1 MKEKYNVTG
10 MTCSACSSRV
20 EKSVGKMAE
29 VNAVTVNLLTNSMVV
44 EYDESKIGP
53 QDIIKTVENAGYGA
67 SLAEVSGSSAK
78 KSTVNAPKV
87 NPAEEQ
93 MKDFKLRLAVS
104 FAFLIPLM
112 YVSMGHMI
120 GLPLPSFLAGHE
132 NAVSFAFTQL
142 LLCLPVI
149 GINIKYFTNG
159 FKNLWHRAPNMDS
172 LIAIGSAASLVYG
185 IFAIYRMSYGL
196 GAGDIELVKKY
207 HMDLYFESAAMILA
221 LITFGKFLEA
231 KSKGKTSEA
240 LEKLLDMAPKTAIVE
255 RNGEEIEIPAEEVIL
270 NDIVIIKPGSSIP
283 VDGVVLEG
291 ETSVDESAI
300 TGESIPVHKEV
311 GMTVIG
317 ATINKSGYIKMRAT
331 KVGENTTFSQII
343 KLVEEASATKA
354 PIAKLADKIAGIFV
368 PTVIGI
374 ALVTALVWLALG
386 KDFEFALS
394 SAITVLVISCPC
406 ALGLATPVAIMVGT
420 GKGAENGI
428 LIKSGEALET
438 LHSVKTVILDKTGTI
453 TEGKPKVTDILSTVD
468 TKEFLSVAAGL
479 ESMSEHP
486 LAEAIIEKAREDG
499 VAFKEATGFEA
510 ISGKG
515 IRAKIGGDTFL
526 AGNARL
532 MNEAGVDLS
541 EVNDR
546 LEKLADQGKTPLVFA
561 KNKNIYGI
569 IAVADV
575 VKSTSKA
582 AIDELKKLGIETV
595 MLTGDNTRT
604 ANGIGRELNLDRI
617 IADVLPQD
625 KERVVSEVQQ
635 GGKTVAMV
643 GDGVND
649 APALVRSDVGIAIG
663 SGTDVAAQ
671 SADVILM
678 KNDLLDVVSAIRL
691 SKAVIK
697 NIKQNLFWAFFYNC
711 LGIPL
716 AAGVFSGL
724 GLRLTPMFGAA
735 AMSMSSVF
743 VVTNALRLRKFMPNK
758 ADGSAQTQRDI
769 AVCKEE
775 KIVINNIINTEEK
788 ENTTMITL
796 KIEGMMCQHCVK
808 HVKNALEGAG
818 AVDVVVSLEE
828 KQATMNAP
836 SDMAEKLAQAV
847 RDADYTVT
855 EIIK

>member
-20 EKSVGKMAE
+20 EKAVGKMPE
-29 VNAVTVNLLTNSMVV
+29 INAVTVNLLTNSMVV
-44 EYDESKIGP
+44 EYDDGKLTP
-53 QDIIKTVENAGYGA
+53 DAIIKTVVDAGYGA
-67 SLAEVSGSSAK
+67 SLAEANGSQAK
-78 KSTVNAPKV
+78 KSSANAPKV

-93 MKDFKLRLAVS
+93 MKDFKIRLIVS

-132 NAVSFAFTQL
+132 NAVSFAFTQF

-149 GINIKYFTNG
+149 GINIKYFING

-196 GAGDIELVKKY
+196 GAGDMELVKKY
-207 HMDLYFESAAMILA
+207 HMDLYFESSAMILA

-231 KSKGKTSEA
+231 RSKGKTSEA

-255 RNGEEIEIPAEEVIL
+255 RNGEEIEIPAEDVIL

-343 KLVEEASATKA
+343 RLVEEASATKA
-354 PIAKLADKIAGIFV
+354 PIAKLADKIAGVFV

-374 ALVTALVWLALG
+374 ALVTAAVWLGLG

-468 TKEFLSVAAGL
+468 TKEFLSVAAGI

-499 VAFKEATGFEA
+499 VSFAEANSFEA

-515 IRAKIGGDTFL
+515 VKARMGNDTFL

-532 MNEAGVDLS
+532 MNESGVDLS
-541 EVNDR
+541 EVSDR

-575 VKSTSKA
+575 VKPTSKA

-604 ANGIGRELNLDRI
+604 ANGIGKDLGLDRI

-625 KERVVSEVQQ
+625 KERVVSEVQA

-643 GDGVND
+643 GDGIND
-649 APALVRSDVGIAIG
+649 APALVRSDVGVAIG

-716 AAGVFSGL
+716 AAGVFSGI

-758 ADGSAQTQRDI
+758 ADGSEQTKHEV
-769 AVCKEE
+769 ALCKEE
-775 KIVINNIINTEEK
+775 KIIIKNINTEEK

-818 AVDVVVSLEE
+818 ALDVVVSLEE

-836 SDMAEKLAQAV
+836 AEMAEKLAQAV
-847 RDADYTVT
+847 IDADYTVT

>member
-1 MKEKYNVTG
+1 
-10 MTCSACSSRV
+10 
-20 EKSVGKMAE
+20 
-29 VNAVTVNLLTNSMVV
+29 
-44 EYDESKIGP
+44 
-53 QDIIKTVENAGYGA
+53 
-67 SLAEVSGSSAK
+67 
-78 KSTVNAPKV
+78 
-87 NPAEEQ
+87 
-93 MKDFKLRLAVS
+93 
-104 FAFLIPLM
+104 
-112 YVSMGHMI
+112 
-120 GLPLPSFLAGHE
+120 
-132 NAVSFAFTQL
+132 
-142 LLCLPVI
+142 
-149 GINIKYFTNG
+149 
-159 FKNLWHRAPNMDS
+159 
-172 LIAIGSAASLVYG
+172 
-185 IFAIYRMSYGL
+185 
-196 GAGDIELVKKY
+196 
-207 HMDLYFESAAMILA
+207 
-221 LITFGKFLEA
+221 
-231 KSKGKTSEA
+231 
-240 LEKLLDMAPKTAIVE
+240 
-255 RNGEEIEIPAEEVIL
+255 
-270 NDIVIIKPGSSIP
+270 
-283 VDGVVLEG
+283 
-291 ETSVDESAI
+291 
-300 TGESIPVHKEV
+300 
-311 GMTVIG
+311 
-317 ATINKSGYIKMRAT
+317 
-331 KVGENTTFSQII
+331 
-343 KLVEEASATKA
+343 
-354 PIAKLADKIAGIFV
+354 
-368 PTVIGI
+368 
-374 ALVTALVWLALG
+374 
-386 KDFEFALS
+386 
-394 SAITVLVISCPC
+394 
-406 ALGLATPVAIMVGT
+406 
-420 GKGAENGI
+420 
-428 LIKSGEALET
+428 
-438 LHSVKTVILDKTGTI
+438 
-453 TEGKPKVTDILSTVD
+453 EGKPKVTDILSTVD
-468 TKEFLSVAAGL
+468 TKEFLAVAAGI

-486 LAEAIIEKAREDG
+486 LAEAIIERAREDG

-716 AAGVFSGL
+716 AAGVFSGI

-758 ADGSAQTQRDI
+758 ADGSARTQREI

-828 KQATMNAP
+828 KQATINAP
-836 SDMAEKLAQAV
+836 AEMAEKLAQAV

>member
-20 EKSVGKMAE
+20 EKAVGKMPE
-29 VNAVTVNLLTNSMVV
+29 IDSVSVNLLTNSMVV
-44 EYDESKIGP
+44 EYDESKITP
-53 QDIIKTVENAGYGA
+53 DDIIKTVVNAGYGA
-67 SLAEVSGSSAK
+67 SLAEEKANTAK
-78 KSTVNAPKV
+78 KSANTPKV

-93 MKDFKLRLAVS
+93 MKDFKIRLIVS

-112 YVSMGHMI
+112 YVSMGHMV
-120 GLPLPSFLAGHE
+120 GLPLPSFLAGHN
-132 NAVSFAFTQL
+132 NAVSFAFTQF

-149 GINIKYFTNG
+149 AINIKYFING

-196 GAGDIELVKKY
+196 GAGDMELVKKY
-207 HMDLYFESAAMILA
+207 HMDLYFESSAMILA

-231 KSKGKTSEA
+231 RSKGKTSEA

-255 RNGEEIEIPAEEVIL
+255 RNGEEIEIPAEDVIL

-283 VDGVVLEG
+283 VDGIVLEG

-354 PIAKLADKIAGIFV
+354 PIAKLADKIAGVFV
-368 PTVIGI
+368 PTVMGI
-374 ALVTALVWLALG
+374 SLVTALVWLGLG

-468 TKEFLSVAAGL
+468 TKEFLSVAAGI

-486 LAEAIIEKAREDG
+486 LAEAIIEKAKAEG
-499 VAFKEATGFEA
+499 ITFAEATSFEA

-515 IRAKIGGDTFL
+515 VRARIGGDVYL

-532 MNEAGVDLS
+532 MNESDVDLA

-546 LEKLADQGKTPLVFA
+546 LEKLADEGKTPLVFA

-575 VKSTSKA
+575 VKSTSKS
-582 AIDELKKLGIETV
+582 AIEELKKLGIETV

-604 ANGIGRELNLDRI
+604 ANGIGKDLGLDRI

-625 KERVVSEVQQ
+625 KERVVSEVQA

-697 NIKQNLFWAFFYNC
+697 NIKQNLFWAFFY
-711 LGIPL
+711 
-716 AAGVFSGL
+716 
-724 GLRLTPMFGAA
+724 
-735 AMSMSSVF
+735 
-743 VVTNALRLRKFMPNK
+743 
-758 ADGSAQTQRDI
+758 
-769 AVCKEE
+769 
-775 KIVINNIINTEEK
+775 
-788 ENTTMITL
+788 
-796 KIEGMMCQHCVK
+796 
-808 HVKNALEGAG
+808 
-818 AVDVVVSLEE
+818 
-828 KQATMNAP
+828 
-836 SDMAEKLAQAV
+836 
-847 RDADYTVT
+847 
-855 EIIK
+855 

>member
-20 EKSVGKMAE
+20 EKAVGKMPE
-29 VNAVTVNLLTNSMVV
+29 INAVTVNLLTNSMVV
-44 EYDESKIGP
+44 EYDDGKLTP
-53 QDIIKTVENAGYGA
+53 DAIIKTVVDAGYGA
-67 SLAEVSGSSAK
+67 SLAEANGSQAK
-78 KSTVNAPKV
+78 KSSANAPKV

-93 MKDFKLRLAVS
+93 MKDFKIRLIVS

-132 NAVSFAFTQL
+132 NAVSFAFTQF

-149 GINIKYFTNG
+149 GINIKYFING

-196 GAGDIELVKKY
+196 GAGDMELVKKY
-207 HMDLYFESAAMILA
+207 HMDLYFESSAMILA

-231 KSKGKTSEA
+231 RSKGKTSEA

-255 RNGEEIEIPAEEVIL
+255 RNGEEIEIPAEDVIL

-343 KLVEEASATKA
+343 RLVEEASATKA
-354 PIAKLADKIAGIFV
+354 PIAKLADKIAGVFV

-374 ALVTALVWLALG
+374 ALVTAAVWLGLG

-428 LIKSGEALET
+428 LIKAGEALET

-468 TKEFLSVAAGL
+468 TKEFLSVAAGI

-499 VAFKEATGFEA
+499 VSFAEANNFEA

-515 IRAKIGGDTFL
+515 VKARMGNDTFL

-532 MNEAGVDLS
+532 MNESGVDLS
-541 EVNDR
+541 EVGDR

-575 VKSTSKA
+575 VKPTSKA

-604 ANGIGRELNLDRI
+604 ANGIGKDLGLDRI

-625 KERVVSEVQQ
+625 KERVVSEVQA

-643 GDGVND
+643 GDGIND
-649 APALVRSDVGIAIG
+649 APALVRSDVGVAIG

-716 AAGVFSGL
+716 AAGVFSGI

-758 ADGSAQTQRDI
+758 ADGSEQTKHI
-769 AVCKEE
+769 ENVCREE
-775 KIVINNIINTEEK
+775 KIIIKNINTEEK

-818 AVDVVVSLEE
+818 ALDVVVSLEE

-836 SDMAEKLAQAV
+836 AEMAEKLAQAV
-847 RDADYTVT
+847 IDADYTVT

>member
-20 EKSVGKMAE
+20 EKAVGKMPE
-29 VNAVTVNLLTNSMVV
+29 INAVTVNLLTNSMVV
-44 EYDESKIGP
+44 EYDDGKLTP
-53 QDIIKTVENAGYGA
+53 DAIIKTVVDAGYGA
-67 SLAEVSGSSAK
+67 SLAETNGAQAK
-78 KSTVNAPKV
+78 KSSANAPKV

-93 MKDFKLRLAVS
+93 MKDFKIRLIVS

-132 NAVSFAFTQL
+132 NAVSFAFTQF

-149 GINIKYFTNG
+149 GINIKYFING
-159 FKNLWHRAPNMDS
+159 FRNLWHRAPNMDS

-196 GAGDIELVKKY
+196 GSGDMELVKKY
-207 HMDLYFESAAMILA
+207 HMDLYFESSAMILA

-231 KSKGKTSEA
+231 RSKGKTSEA

-255 RNGEEIEIPAEEVIL
+255 RNGEEIEIPAEDVIL

-343 KLVEEASATKA
+343 RLVEEASATKA
-354 PIAKLADKIAGIFV
+354 PIAKLADKIAGVFV

-374 ALVTALVWLALG
+374 ALVTAAVWLGLG

-468 TKEFLSVAAGL
+468 TKEFLSVAAGI

-499 VAFKEATGFEA
+499 VSFAEANNFEA

-515 IRAKIGGDTFL
+515 VKARMGNDTFL

-532 MNEAGVDLS
+532 MNESGVDLS
-541 EVNDR
+541 EVSDR

-575 VKSTSKA
+575 VKPTSKA

-604 ANGIGRELNLDRI
+604 ANGIGKDLGLDRI

-625 KERVVSEVQQ
+625 KERVVSEVQA

-643 GDGVND
+643 GDGIND
-649 APALVRSDVGIAIG
+649 APALVRSDVGVAIG

-716 AAGVFSGL
+716 AAGVFSGI

-758 ADGSAQTQRDI
+758 ADGSEQTKHEV
-769 AVCKEE
+769 ALCKEE
-775 KIVINNIINTEEK
+775 KIIIKNINTEEK

-836 SDMAEKLAQAV
+836 AEMAEKLAQAV
-847 RDADYTVT
+847 IDADYTVT